1 MLFIFLS
8 EDREVNVA
16 LGMLT
21 EVDDE
26 RVGIAHGR
34 VEVVIQRWVGHKQT
48 ECAVF
53 AVQLSSELLH
63 VGNGL
68 VNLFHG

>member
-34 VEVVIQRWVGHKQT
+34 AEVVIQRWVVHEQT
-48 ECAVF
+48 ESAVF
-53 AVQLSSELLH
+53 AVQLCCEVLH
-63 VGNGL
+63 VSNGL
-68 VNLFHG
+68 VNLLHG

>member
-1 MLFIFLS
+1 MLFIFLT
-8 EDREVNVA
+8 EDREVDVA
-16 LGMLT
+16 FGMLT

-34 VEVVIQRWVGHKQT
+34 AEVVIQRWVVHEQT
-48 ECAVF
+48 ECSLF

-63 VGNGL
+63 VSNGL